1 MYIPVFAA
9 VHLNEYY
16 NTFLKPGG
24 VENIT
29 TPLFWGDIQMKKWLS
44 CIVAIAF
51 ISGCGL
57 NNEANDENIR
67 QQQNIHVKNSTI
79 QNVDR
84 KTGQEVS
91 RHLVDL
97 ATSFPNVKDATA
109 VVLGN
114 YAIVGIDVKENLDRS
129 EVGAT
134 KYSVAESLKNDP
146 YGANAIVV
154 ADPDITA
161 RLREIQEDIKNGEPF
176 QGIINELADISGRLM
191 PEVPADIVDPN
202 TNKKQTEKPNKQL
215 NNKEENKLRQQ
226 QKKQSNQKMD

>member
-1 MYIPVFAA
+1 
-9 VHLNEYY
+9 
-16 NTFLKPGG
+16 
-24 VENIT
+24 
-29 TPLFWGDIQMKKWLS
+29 MKKWLS

-57 NNEANDENIR
+57 NNQANDENIR

-91 RHLVDL
+91 HHLVDL
-97 ATSFPNVKDATA
+97 ATSIPNVKDATA

-146 YGANAIVV
+146 YGANAMVV

-202 TNKKQTEKPNKQL
+202 TNKKQTEEPNKQL
-215 NNKEENKLRQQ
+215 NNKEEKNLRQQ